1 MPPPPDESLLV
12 LLSVSLLEELSLLLL
27 EPLLPLPLLLSLP
40 LLLLLVLVPLELLVS
55 EEEPGATH
63 THIHTTKDN
72 QGTVCRH
79 ATAETPTGEKLGGGW
94 RSSLGGRTASQLPHT
109 PDDMSEDE
117 ESESELELLLL
128 ACLCFFL
135 RAFLRASAS
144 AFFFSSSSLGVKRI
158 HSGTSS
164 GSRYLRLDCV
174 GSCVEGEGGEGRGGQ
189 HQDDDSTCESMWCA
203 AVLLLAVLHQCT
215 QAAVLTGLCSCL
227 LAEGL
232 AR

>member
-1 MPPPPDESLLV
+1 LPLPPDESLLV
-12 LLSVSLLEELSLLLL
+12 LLSLPLLEELSLLLL
-27 EPLLPLPLLLSLP
+27 LEPLLPLLLLSLP
-40 LLLLLVLVPLELLVS
+40 LLLLLVPLELLVS
-55 EEEPGATH
+55 EEEPAARH
-63 THIHTTKDN
+63 TQHQERPSGGCVQMHADTGRWLCEAKRENAASRLLHI
-72 QGTVCRH
+72 
-79 ATAETPTGEKLGGGW
+79 
-94 RSSLGGRTASQLPHT
+94 
-109 PDDMSEDE
+109 PDDVS
-117 ESESELELLLL
+117 ESELELELLLL

-174 GSCVEGEGGEGRGGQ
+174 WCGGFVRGEAGEGRPAPV
-189 HQDDDSTCESMWCA
+189 SMCECTDVLCEVA
-203 AVLLLAVLHQCT
+203 AVGG
-215 QAAVLTGLCSCL
+215 AAAALKQPGLTGLCSCL